1 VAKVILKNLWMLS
14 FVMISYVLVYA
25 GNPDRQ
31 GEAGAGE
38 LLFNPWARSS
48 GLHSMNTSS
57 VFGVEAMR
65 INIAGLSRI
74 NKSEFVV
81 ANSRLFEGTG
91 LGMSAVGFATRMG
104 TNGALGISLTS
115 LNFGDIPITTVNQP
129 EGTGGTFSPNFFNIG
144 LGYSYLYENKIS
156 VGFLV
161 RAINESL
168 PDVSASG
175 IALDAGVQY
184 VTGPK
189 DNFRLG
195 IALNNIGT
203 PMRFGGEGLTF
214 QGPNPDRGGGA
225 AYQLTFAQRAERFEL
240 PSTLNIGLSYDV
252 YFGEEDFI
260 RLLGNF
266 TSNAFS
272 RDQLGAGAEFS
283 YRNIVVFRAA
293 YKIDVGPLGPIAEG
307 LYTGLAAGV
316 SFEVP
321 MKKGTNQNLGID
333 YAYRDTNP
341 FRGSHN
347 LSLRLAF

>member
-1 VAKVILKNLWMLS
+1 VVKVLLKN
-14 FVMISYVLVYA
+14 VMILSLVALQTVVVFA

-57 VFGVEAMR
+57 VFGVESMR

-104 TNGALGISLTS
+104 SNGALGISLTS

-144 LGYSYLYENKIS
+144 IGYSYLYENKIS

-175 IALDAGVQY
+175 ISLDAGVQY

-240 PSTLNIGLSYDV
+240 PSTLNIGLSYDIYV
-252 YFGEEDFI
+252 GDDDYI

-272 RDQLGAGAEFS
+272 RDQVGAGAEFAF
-283 YRNIVVFRAA
+283 RNIVVFRAA
-293 YKIDVGPLGPIAEG
+293 YKIDVGSIGPIAEG

-321 MKKGTNQNLGID
+321 FKKGSNQNLGID